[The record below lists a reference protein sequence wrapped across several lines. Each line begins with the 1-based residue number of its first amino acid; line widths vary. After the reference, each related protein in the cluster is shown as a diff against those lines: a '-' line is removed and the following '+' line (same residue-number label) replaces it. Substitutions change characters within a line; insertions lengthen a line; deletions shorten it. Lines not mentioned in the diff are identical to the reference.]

1 MKLLKLI
8 VLYVLFLECFS
19 AVNTNVKTTTK
30 PKVDSKVSG
39 SAPIDKISKKTDDAT
54 SSAKKTDDSNK
65 KPAADKKTDDSNKK
79 PTAAADKDTADNNP
93 NLVSLNF
100 ENADVQSVIKAIS
113 KLSGKNF
120 VIDSRVK
127 GTINIVSEKPIAKSD
142 SYKVLEAALRM
153 QGFATIEA
161 NGVIKVLPEN
171 EARTYGMKVI
181 ANKNS
186 THGDQF
192 ITKVFVIDKVPVAQL
207 ANSLKPMVGNNS
219 IMSTYGPGNC
229 LIISDYQSNMDRITS
244 IIDSLVNTSR
254 EPLTPIVIH
263 LEYVLASDAMQT
275 LQPYLGGGAGG
286 GASGGGGAITGG
298 AGGGDNISITVIPDN
313 NTNSLIITSSSPSKL
328 NEIRSMIKLL
338 DVKVKDNNNNYHII
352 YLKNADAAHIADVL
366 RTIANNQEDPDLQA
380 TNSNR
385 YITDSTSM
393 FQAIGGS
400 AGGVG
405 SSSPYSDSSKSSGKH
420 EGSKASGGSGQ
431 QDKNA
436 AKIFIQAE
444 PTINALIIEAPDPVY
459 RRLRHMIDLLD
470 VRRAQIMIEALIVDI
485 NMSDVGSFGIQWAT
499 VVPGGAGVASYG
511 STVGSTAATSTLI
524 GAAGGLMTAQK
535 GDLSG
540 LKTLDNNVYI
550 GLVSGNTTIGG
561 KSIPSVAALADML
574 ATNTKANLLGRPTIL
589 TLDNEEADIMV
600 GSNIGVPNGSFTN
613 SANSQAGQTITY
625 SRVDLGT
632 SLKIKPLIIED
643 GTMMLSIFQE
653 DSKVTKYD
661 PGPAGP
667 TFAKR
672 NIKTEILVNDGQMI
686 AIGGMIADETDI
698 IKQGIPGLMDIPYI
712 GWLFSWQGRL
722 HNKNSMFIFLR
733 PVIVRNAYG
742 VQALTNEKYQYVI
755 GEEKQIHGE
764 GNLLLPRVNA
774 TTVDNQVPWSNNK
787 PPKGQSNAPYMNAA
801 IKNDTDGI
809 IDLRSPQSD
818 AKSQNKPPATETVIK

>member
-19 AVNTNVKTTTK
+19 AVNANPKTTTK
-30 PKVDSKVSG
+30 PKINIKVSG
-39 SAPIDKISKKTDDAT
+39 LAPIDKTSKKIDEAHG
-54 SSAKKTDDSNK
+54 SASSNNSAKKTDDS
-65 KPAADKKTDDSNKK
+65 SKK
-79 PTAAADKDTADNNP
+79 PTAVADKNTDDNNP

-275 LQPYLGGGAGG
+275 LQPYLSGGSGGGAGG
-286 GASGGGGAITGG
+286 SGSSGAITGG
-298 AGGGDNISITVIPDN
+298 AGGGDNVSITVVPDN

-328 NEIRSMIKLL
+328 NEIKNMIRLL
-338 DVKVKDNNNNYHII
+338 DVKVKDNNSNYHII
-352 YLKNADAAHIADVL
+352 YLRNADAAHIADVL
-366 RTIANNQEDPDLQA
+366 RTVANNQEDPDMQSS
-380 TNSNR
+380 NSNR
-385 YITDSTSM
+385 YLTDSTSM
-393 FQAIGGS
+393 FPGTGGTGGS
-400 AGGVG
+400 G
-405 SSSPYSDSSKSSGKH
+405 SSPYSDSSKSLGKH
-420 EGSKASGGSGQ
+420 EGSKSGSGGG

-470 VRRAQIMIEALIVDI
+470 VRRAQIMIEALIVDVNI
-485 NMSDVGSFGIQWAT
+485 AEAGSLGIQWAA
-499 VVPGGAGVASYG
+499 VVPGGGVIGSYAGS
-511 STVGSTAATSTLI
+511 AANPTSTLL
-524 GAAGGLMTAQK
+524 GAAGGLAGYQK
-535 GDLSG
+535 SGDLKG
-540 LKTLDNNVYI
+540 LAGLDNNVYI
-550 GLVSGNTTIGG
+550 GLVSGQTTIGG
-561 KSIPSVAALADML
+561 KKIPSVAALADLL
-574 ATNTKANLLGRPTIL
+574 ATNSQVNTLGRPTML
-589 TLDNEEADIMV
+589 TLDNEEANIMV
-600 GSNIGVPNGSFTN
+600 GKNIGVINGSYQ
-613 SANSQAGQTITY
+613 SGANSSGGLNNTY
-625 SRVDLGT
+625 TRVDLGT

-643 GTMMLSIFQE
+643 GTIQLSIFQE
-653 DSKVTKYD
+653 DSSVLDLNAT
-661 PGPAGP
+661 GGA
-667 TFAKR
+667 TIAKR
-672 NIKTEILVNDGQMI
+672 NLKTEILVSDGQLI
-686 AIGGMIADETDI
+686 AIGGMIRDETTI
-698 IKQGIPGLMDIPYI
+698 VKQGIPGLMDIPYL
-712 GWLFSWQGRL
+712 GWLFSWQGRTHAKTSL
-722 HNKNSMFIFLR
+722 FLFLR
-733 PVIVRNAYG
+733 PVIVRNSYG
-742 VQALTNEKYQYVI
+742 VQALTNEKYQYIV
-755 GEEKQIHGE
+755 GEEKTVHAE

-774 TTVDNQVPWSNNK
+774 TTVDNQVPWSKNK
-787 PPKGQSNAPYMNAA
+787 PPKGQSTAPYMNAA

-809 IDLRSPQSD
+809 IDLRAPKSD
-818 AKSQNKPPATETVIK
+818 ANSQNKTPATETVIK